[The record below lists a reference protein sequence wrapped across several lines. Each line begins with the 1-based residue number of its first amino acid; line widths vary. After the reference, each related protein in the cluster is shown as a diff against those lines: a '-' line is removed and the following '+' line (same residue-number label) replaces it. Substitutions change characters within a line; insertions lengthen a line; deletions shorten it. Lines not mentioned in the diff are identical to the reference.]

1 MDENNV
7 DVLADIALTI
17 KINLGET
24 KITKDTI
31 QTILLEA
38 MELVEEMNIPG
49 SEKRDNVVIIVK
61 SLIDDLVD
69 DEDERELI
77 LDMIEHRF
85 LENTIELIIKV
96 SRGKINITDKKTQ
109 KKLLNCMSILFRSII
124 QLMTKCKKT
133 NKKEVK
139 KNDIKIDDNIKIER
153 SV

>member
-1 MDENNV
+1 MDETHV
-7 DVLADIALTI
+7 DVLADIALII
-17 KINLGET
+17 KINLGDT
-24 KITKDTI
+24 KITTNTI

-38 MELVEEMNIPG
+38 MELVEEMTISG

-109 KKLLNCMSILFRSII
+109 KKLLNCM
-124 QLMTKCKKT
+124 
-133 NKKEVK
+133 
-139 KNDIKIDDNIKIER
+139 
-153 SV
+153 

>member
-1 MDENNV
+1 MDETHV
-7 DVLADIALTI
+7 DVLADIALII
-17 KINLGET
+17 KINLGDT
-24 KITKDTI
+24 KITTNTI

-38 MELVEEMNIPG
+38 MELVEEMTISG

-133 NKKEVK
+133 NIKEVEQ
-139 KNDIKIDDNIKIER
+139 NIKMENIKMEQDN
-153 SV
+153 V